1 MFKQCISIGCTVRTH
16 FYYVPVL
23 VYVHIPTV
31 FQHLPAHTSTIF
43 KQFLGVFQ
51 HFPCAH
57 PCCTPALL
65 ACIPTMFKH
74 FLWTLLL
81 CHSTFLC
88 AHPYCTPALSACIPT
103 MFKHFL
109 ACISIFTCA
118 RSCRIPALPHAENY
132 PKVVH
137 YSCVSCISITVPL
150 HFHYSSITFP
160 LHFLHFFSSI
170 SFPLH
175 FFSSTSCFQLP
186 S

>member
-1 MFKQCISIGCTVRTH
+1 MH
-16 FYYVPVL
+16 FYWMYSSHAFLLRSSTCLCAHPYCIPAPACAHLYYVQA
-23 VYVHIPTV
+23 I
-31 FQHLPAHTSTIF
+31 SGCNSINS
-43 KQFLGVFQ
+43 Q
-51 HFPCAH
+51 HFPLCASLLYSSIACVH
-57 PCCTPALL
+57 SYYVQALPVD
-65 ACIPTMFKH
+65 ISIMPSI
-74 FLWTLLL
+74 FLR
-81 CHSTFLC
+81 

-118 RSCRIPALPHAENY
+118 RSCCIPALPHAENY
-132 PKVVH
+132 PK
-137 YSCVSCISITVPL
+137 VSCISITVPL